1 MRKSAKSNSQRD
13 WAPVEKDNGVYCAPA
28 CGCGCLKVDY
38 ERCHQQA
45 AVIQAELKE
54 LGLGDWQIRVWE
66 NGDWHWELYAE
77 YWHLSP
83 SEGINHE
90 LPKGHP
96 ERKTVVGWS
105 CYTLQGPQGVS
116 QIWERGQNYIEAL
129 HRATLRLDELAQAVK
144 ATTTAFPPAKK

>member
-1 MRKSAKSNSQRD
+1 MTKRD
-13 WAPVEKDNGVYCAPA
+13 WQAVEKDNGVYCAPA

-45 AVIQAELKE
+45 AVVQAELKA

-66 NGDWHWELYAE
+66 NGDWHWELHAE

-83 SEGINHE
+83 TEKVKWDE
-90 LPKGHP
+90 YPKGHP
-96 ERKTVVGWS
+96 ERKEIINWA

-116 QIWERGQNYIEAL
+116 QIWVNGETAIEAL
-129 HRATLRLDELAQAVK
+129 HRATLRLDELAQAVR
-144 ATTTAFPPAKK
+144 ATATAFPPAKK